1 GGLQLP
7 RDGLESVSEQLRS
20 VTDLETHLI
29 EERRLRP
36 NYVPPSDSDDSYGDG
51 WGGGRG
57 RGKTGGKQQGGGA
70 TKQPWFARNVVD
82 HR

>member
-1 GGLQLP
+1 M
-7 RDGLESVSEQLRS
+7 RS
-20 VTDLETHLI
+20 VTDIETLLV

-36 NYVPPSDSDDSYGDG
+36 NYVPPTSGHDESFGDGG

-57 RGKTGGKQQGGGA
+57 KAERKQQGGGA
-70 TKQPWFARNVVD
+70 TKQKQPWFARNVVD